1 MGHWLTEVNATTFAA
16 NLAVLLAAVVAAAIG
31 SLTAVKQIKKSF
43 MEIFKDDD
51 KAKPDTKVAS
61 AMLMETY
68 TLAMWSESNRDVVE
82 QMKELRF
89 EIRRLS
95 DKIEESNRARS

>member
-16 NLAVLLAAVVAAAIG
+16 NLAVLLAAVVAATVGSFTAIK
-31 SLTAVKQIKKSF
+31 SIKKSF
-43 MEIFKDDD
+43 LEIFKEDD

-89 EIRRLS
+89 EIRRLA
-95 DKIEESNRARS
+95 DRLEEHNRVRQ